1 MRPVKPCPSKAYL
14 MTLPCATLALYW
26 KTALEGQ
33 LAQLVQADGEDA
45 AGSALGKALRKEVAS
60 AEKFARLA
68 PRADREVRRA
78 PACNAPLFVLTVFRV
93 RRRRARWRSTRPC

>member
-26 KTALEGQ
+26 KTAVEGQ
-33 LAQLVQADGEDA
+33 LAELVQADGEGA
-45 AGSALGKALRKEVAS
+45 ASSALGRALAKEVSS

-68 PRADREVRRA
+68 PRADREVR
-78 PACNAPLFVLTVFRV
+78 CV
-93 RRRRARWRSTRPC
+93 